1 MKDNLRIRDGGV
13 GEVHVEGLS
22 EHILKTPEDVK
33 ALLRK
38 GSQVRA
44 TAETRM
50 NKVYQSSLAQ
60 LQTVYTHTGEQ

>member
-1 MKDNLRIRDGGV
+1 M
-13 GEVHVEGLS
+13 EGLS
-22 EHILKTPEDVK
+22 EHILKSPEDVK

-50 NKVYQSSLAQ
+50 NKVHQNSVTQPDA
-60 LQTVYTHTGEQ
+60 VYTNTHIGEQQKPCSFHYHS